1 MFNYGLI
8 PFAKVQLTY
17 EKSSVEE
24 KNKNKKI
31 KSIVYQF
38 SQRKNFAWSQTGC
51 SSSIPVYLDKVIMC
65 VTVQKI
71 SLSDISGQR
80 NPNIGLN
87 SSALLF
93 PSDHTK
99 PFIKPFHVTGT
110 DLKLL

>member
-38 SQRKNFAWSQTGC
+38 S
-51 SSSIPVYLDKVIMC
+51 
-65 VTVQKI
+65 
-71 SLSDISGQR
+71 
-80 NPNIGLN
+80 
-87 SSALLF
+87 
-93 PSDHTK
+93 
-99 PFIKPFHVTGT
+99 
-110 DLKLL
+110 